1 MGQSWGRQRKGF
13 GERWRLE
20 AEVWEAVEEFGD
32 DPHFRDKMWVRKPGA
47 GLGSRLGL
55 PCWRLFGN

>member
-1 MGQSWGRQRKGF
+1 M